1 MDEQSN
7 NDLAEIKALLQK
19 SYERQRKIGQ
29 AIHGTGA
36 IIALA
41 VGLALHFTNVQPSD
55 SIKPNI
61 AAAWVLYLIALYK
74 LARATAGPG
83 DRWSV

>member
-1 MDEQSN
+1 MEYQPN
-7 NDLAEIKALLQK
+7 QDLAEIKTLLQK

-41 VGLALHFTNVQPSD
+41 IGLALHFTNVEPTD

-61 AAAWVLYLIALYK
+61 VAASVLFLIALYK
-74 LARATAGPG
+74 VARATAGPG